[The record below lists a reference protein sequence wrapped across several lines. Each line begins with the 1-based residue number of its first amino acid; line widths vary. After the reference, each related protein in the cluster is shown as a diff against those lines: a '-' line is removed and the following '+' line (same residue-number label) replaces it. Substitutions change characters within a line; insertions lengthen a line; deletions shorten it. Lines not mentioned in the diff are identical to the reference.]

1 MMSWLGL
8 KGDKMDKQTIEQA
21 RKQTLVQQVLIL
33 KIKELVD
40 GYLKEIAMN
49 GKRDLIAGVSNCLQ
63 I

>member
-1 MMSWLGL
+1 
-8 KGDKMDKQTIEQA
+8 MDKQTIEQA